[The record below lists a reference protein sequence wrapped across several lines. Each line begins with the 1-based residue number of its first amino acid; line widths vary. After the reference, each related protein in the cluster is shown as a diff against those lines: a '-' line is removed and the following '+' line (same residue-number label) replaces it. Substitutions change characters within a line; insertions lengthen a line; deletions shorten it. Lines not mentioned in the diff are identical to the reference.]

1 MANPTFSSA
10 FDEIGGKVSAYM
22 VTEYNE
28 GRLKDTNYAT
38 VQAQAINAIIQG
50 SLTMSMQTDTQE
62 AQTDA
67 IRSDILIKESQS
79 DKDLL
84 LKDKDLLLKDKDLLL
99 KDEDLLLK
107 DKQIALTKNQG
118 DTQIAQTEAINSD
131 KTIKEAQS
139 AKDLLLKD
147 EQIILTR
154 NQGNTQIAQTAIVNA
169 QKLLVDKQV
178 ETNEADKQIKLYQ
191 LATLLPDEHNKNL
204 KNQDLVSAQI
214 LQQGAEKLYTE
225 ARTTVVTESRIDNLI
240 LEDLKSQDTKLG
252 TIGAG
257 GLVPSTNDFNSANAL
272 RQVVYDRAKNPTGTL
287 GDITF
292 VAGTTYTKAV

>member
-1 MANPTFSSA
+1 MANPTFSDA
-10 FDEIGGKVSAYM
+10 FDEIGGKVSTYM
-22 VTEYNE
+22 ITEYNE

-50 SLTMSMQTDTQE
+50 SLTMSMQTDTQ
-62 AQTDA
+62 
-67 IRSDILIKESQS
+67 
-79 DKDLL
+79 
-84 LKDKDLLLKDKDLLL
+84 
-99 KDEDLLLK
+99 
-107 DKQIALTKNQG
+107 
-118 DTQIAQTEAINSD
+118 
-131 KTIKEAQS
+131 
-139 AKDLLLKD
+139 
-147 EQIILTR
+147 
-154 NQGNTQIAQTAIVNA
+154 IAQTALVTA
-169 QKLLVDKQV
+169 QKSLVDKQI
-178 ETNEADKQIKLYQ
+178 ETNEADRQIKLYQ
-191 LATLLPDEHNKNL
+191 LTTLLPDEHNKNL

-225 ARTTVVTESRIDNLI
+225 ARTVVVTESRIDNLI

-292 VAGTTYTKAV
+292 AAGTTYTKAV

>member
-1 MANPTFSSA
+1 MANPTFSLA
-10 FDEIGGKVSAYM
+10 FDEIGGKVSTYM

-50 SLTMSMQTDTQE
+50 SLTMSMQTDTQ
-62 AQTDA
+62 A
-67 IRSDILIKESQS
+67 
-79 DKDLL
+79 
-84 LKDKDLLLKDKDLLL
+84 
-99 KDEDLLLK
+99 
-107 DKQIALTKNQG
+107 
-118 DTQIAQTEAINSD
+118 
-131 KTIKEAQS
+131 
-139 AKDLLLKD
+139 
-147 EQIILTR
+147 
-154 NQGNTQIAQTAIVNA
+154 AQTALVTA
-169 QKLLVDKQV
+169 QKSLVDKQI
-178 ETNEADKQIKLYQ
+178 ETNEADRQIKLYQ
-191 LATLLPDEHNKNL
+191 LTTLLPDEHNKNL

-225 ARTTVVTESRIDNLI
+225 ARTVVVTESRIDNLI

-287 GDITF
+287 SAITF

>member
-1 MANPTFSSA
+1 MANPTFSAA
-10 FDEIGGKVSAYM
+10 FDEIGGKVSTYM
-22 VTEYNE
+22 VTEFNE

-50 SLTMSMQTDTQE
+50 SLTMSMQTDTQ
-62 AQTDA
+62 A
-67 IRSDILIKESQS
+67 
-79 DKDLL
+79 
-84 LKDKDLLLKDKDLLL
+84 
-99 KDEDLLLK
+99 
-107 DKQIALTKNQG
+107 
-118 DTQIAQTEAINSD
+118 
-131 KTIKEAQS
+131 
-139 AKDLLLKD
+139 
-147 EQIILTR
+147 
-154 NQGNTQIAQTAIVNA
+154 AQTALVTA
-169 QKLLVDKQV
+169 QKSLVDKQI
-178 ETNEADKQIKLYQ
+178 ETNEADRQIKLYQ

-204 KNQDLVSAQI
+204 KNQELVSAQI

-225 ARTTVVTESRIDNLI
+225 ARTVVVTESRIDNLI

-272 RQVVYDRAKNPTGTL
+272 RQVVYDRAKNPTGAL

>member
-1 MANPTFSSA
+1 MANPTFSAA
-10 FDEIGGKVSAYM
+10 FDEIGGKVSTYM
-22 VTEYNE
+22 ITEYNE

-50 SLTMSMQTDTQE
+50 SLTMSMQTDTQ
-62 AQTDA
+62 
-67 IRSDILIKESQS
+67 
-79 DKDLL
+79 
-84 LKDKDLLLKDKDLLL
+84 
-99 KDEDLLLK
+99 
-107 DKQIALTKNQG
+107 
-118 DTQIAQTEAINSD
+118 
-131 KTIKEAQS
+131 
-139 AKDLLLKD
+139 
-147 EQIILTR
+147 
-154 NQGNTQIAQTAIVNA
+154 IAQTALVTA
-169 QKLLVDKQV
+169 QKSLVDKQI
-178 ETNEADKQIKLYQ
+178 ETNEADRQIKLYQ

-204 KNQDLVSAQI
+204 KNQELVTAQI

-225 ARTTVVTESRIDNLI
+225 ARTVVVTESRIDNLI

-287 GDITF
+287 GAITF

>member
-1 MANPTFSSA
+1 MANPTFSAA
-10 FDEIGGKVSAYM
+10 FDEIGGKVSTYM
-22 VTEYNE
+22 ITEYNE

-50 SLTMSMQTDTQE
+50 SLTMSMQTDTQ
-62 AQTDA
+62 
-67 IRSDILIKESQS
+67 
-79 DKDLL
+79 
-84 LKDKDLLLKDKDLLL
+84 
-99 KDEDLLLK
+99 
-107 DKQIALTKNQG
+107 
-118 DTQIAQTEAINSD
+118 
-131 KTIKEAQS
+131 
-139 AKDLLLKD
+139 
-147 EQIILTR
+147 
-154 NQGNTQIAQTAIVNA
+154 IAQTALVTA
-169 QKLLVDKQV
+169 QKSLVDKQI
-178 ETNEADKQIKLYQ
+178 ETNEADRQIKLYQ
-191 LATLLPDEHNKNL
+191 LTTLLPDEHNKNL

-257 GLVPSTNDFNSANAL
+257 GLVPSTADFNSANAL

-287 GDITF
+287 GAITF

>member
-1 MANPTFSSA
+1 MANPTFSDA
-10 FDEIGGKVSAYM
+10 FDEIGGKVSTYM
-22 VTEYNE
+22 VTEFNE

-50 SLTMSMQTDTQE
+50 SLTMSMQTDTQ
-62 AQTDA
+62 A
-67 IRSDILIKESQS
+67 
-79 DKDLL
+79 
-84 LKDKDLLLKDKDLLL
+84 
-99 KDEDLLLK
+99 
-107 DKQIALTKNQG
+107 
-118 DTQIAQTEAINSD
+118 
-131 KTIKEAQS
+131 
-139 AKDLLLKD
+139 
-147 EQIILTR
+147 
-154 NQGNTQIAQTAIVNA
+154 AQTALVTA
-169 QKLLVDKQV
+169 QKSLVDKQI
-178 ETNEADKQIKLYQ
+178 ETNEADRQIKLYQ
-191 LATLLPDEHNKNL
+191 LTTLLPDEHNKNL

-287 GDITF
+287 GSITF

>member
-1 MANPTFSSA
+1 MANPTFSAA
-10 FDEIGGKVSAYM
+10 FDEIGGKVSTYM
-22 VTEYNE
+22 ITEFNE

-50 SLTMSMQTDTQE
+50 SLTMSMQTDTQ
-62 AQTDA
+62 
-67 IRSDILIKESQS
+67 
-79 DKDLL
+79 
-84 LKDKDLLLKDKDLLL
+84 
-99 KDEDLLLK
+99 
-107 DKQIALTKNQG
+107 
-118 DTQIAQTEAINSD
+118 
-131 KTIKEAQS
+131 
-139 AKDLLLKD
+139 
-147 EQIILTR
+147 
-154 NQGNTQIAQTAIVNA
+154 IAQTALVTA
-169 QKLLVDKQV
+169 QKSLVDKQI
-178 ETNEADKQIKLYQ
+178 ETNEADRQIKLYQ
-191 LATLLPDEHNKNL
+191 LSTLLPDEHNKNL

-225 ARTTVVTESRIDNLI
+225 ARTVVVTESRIDNLI

-292 VAGTTYTKAV
+292 AAGTTYTKAV

>member
-1 MANPTFSSA
+1 MANPTFSAA

-22 VTEYNE
+22 ITEYNE

-50 SLTMSMQTDTQE
+50 SLTMSMQTDTQ
-62 AQTDA
+62 T
-67 IRSDILIKESQS
+67 
-79 DKDLL
+79 
-84 LKDKDLLLKDKDLLL
+84 
-99 KDEDLLLK
+99 
-107 DKQIALTKNQG
+107 
-118 DTQIAQTEAINSD
+118 
-131 KTIKEAQS
+131 
-139 AKDLLLKD
+139 
-147 EQIILTR
+147 
-154 NQGNTQIAQTAIVNA
+154 AQTALVTA
-169 QKLLVDKQV
+169 QKSLVDKQI
-178 ETNEADKQIKLYQ
+178 ETNEADRQIKLYQ

-257 GLVPSTNDFNSANAL
+257 GLVPSAADFNSANAL
-272 RQVVYDRAKNPTGTL
+272 RQAVYDRAKNPTGTMSP
-287 GDITF
+287 ITF
-292 VAGTTYTKAV
+292 VAGTSYVKAV

>member
-1 MANPTFSSA
+1 MANPTFSNA

-22 VTEYNE
+22 ITEFNE

-50 SLTMSMQTDTQE
+50 SLTMSMQTDTQ
-62 AQTDA
+62 
-67 IRSDILIKESQS
+67 
-79 DKDLL
+79 
-84 LKDKDLLLKDKDLLL
+84 
-99 KDEDLLLK
+99 
-107 DKQIALTKNQG
+107 
-118 DTQIAQTEAINSD
+118 
-131 KTIKEAQS
+131 
-139 AKDLLLKD
+139 
-147 EQIILTR
+147 
-154 NQGNTQIAQTAIVNA
+154 IAQTALVTAQESLVN
-169 QKLLVDKQV
+169 KQI
-178 ETNEADKQIKLYQ
+178 ETNEADRQIKLYQ
-191 LATLLPDEHNKNL
+191 LTTLLPDEHNKNL
-204 KNQDLVSAQI
+204 KNQELVSAQI

-225 ARTTVVTESRIDNLI
+225 ARTVVVTESRIDNLI

-292 VAGTTYTKAV
+292 VAGTKYVKAT

>member
-10 FDEIGGKVSAYM
+10 FDEIGGKVSTYM
-22 VTEYNE
+22 ITEYNE

-50 SLTMSMQTDTQE
+50 SLTMSMQTDTQ
-62 AQTDA
+62 
-67 IRSDILIKESQS
+67 
-79 DKDLL
+79 
-84 LKDKDLLLKDKDLLL
+84 
-99 KDEDLLLK
+99 
-107 DKQIALTKNQG
+107 
-118 DTQIAQTEAINSD
+118 
-131 KTIKEAQS
+131 
-139 AKDLLLKD
+139 
-147 EQIILTR
+147 
-154 NQGNTQIAQTAIVNA
+154 IAQTALVTA
-169 QKLLVDKQV
+169 QKSLVDKQI
-178 ETNEADKQIKLYQ
+178 ETNEADRQIKLYQ

-204 KNQDLVSAQI
+204 KNQELVSAQI

-225 ARTTVVTESRIDNLI
+225 ARTVVVTESRIDNLI

-272 RQVVYDRAKNPTGTL
+272 RQVVYDRAKNPAGTL

>member
-10 FDEIGGKVSAYM
+10 FDEIGGKVSKYM
-22 VTEYNE
+22 ITEFNE

-50 SLTMSMQTDTQE
+50 SLTMSMQTDTQ
-62 AQTDA
+62 T
-67 IRSDILIKESQS
+67 
-79 DKDLL
+79 
-84 LKDKDLLLKDKDLLL
+84 
-99 KDEDLLLK
+99 
-107 DKQIALTKNQG
+107 
-118 DTQIAQTEAINSD
+118 
-131 KTIKEAQS
+131 
-139 AKDLLLKD
+139 
-147 EQIILTR
+147 
-154 NQGNTQIAQTAIVNA
+154 AQTALVTA
-169 QKLLVDKQV
+169 QKSLVDKQI
-178 ETNEADKQIKLYQ
+178 ETNEADRQIKLYQ

-225 ARTTVVTESRIDNLI
+225 ARTVVVTESRIDNLI

-287 GDITF
+287 GAITF

>member
-10 FDEIGGKVSAYM
+10 FDEIGGKVSTYM

-50 SLTMSMQTDTQE
+50 SLTMSMQTDTQ
-62 AQTDA
+62 A
-67 IRSDILIKESQS
+67 
-79 DKDLL
+79 
-84 LKDKDLLLKDKDLLL
+84 
-99 KDEDLLLK
+99 
-107 DKQIALTKNQG
+107 
-118 DTQIAQTEAINSD
+118 
-131 KTIKEAQS
+131 
-139 AKDLLLKD
+139 
-147 EQIILTR
+147 
-154 NQGNTQIAQTAIVNA
+154 AQTALVTA
-169 QKLLVDKQV
+169 QKSLVDKQI
-178 ETNEADKQIKLYQ
+178 ETNEADRQIKLYQ
-191 LATLLPDEHNKNL
+191 LTTLLPDEHNKNL

-225 ARTTVVTESRIDNLI
+225 ARTVVVTESRIDNLI

-272 RQVVYDRAKNPTGTL
+272 RQVVYDRAKNPTGTMD
-287 GDITF
+287 DITF
-292 VAGTTYTKAV
+292 VAGIAYTKAV

>member
-10 FDEIGGKVSAYM
+10 FDEIGGKVSTYM

-50 SLTMSMQTDTQE
+50 SLTMSMQTDTQ
-62 AQTDA
+62 
-67 IRSDILIKESQS
+67 
-79 DKDLL
+79 
-84 LKDKDLLLKDKDLLL
+84 
-99 KDEDLLLK
+99 
-107 DKQIALTKNQG
+107 
-118 DTQIAQTEAINSD
+118 
-131 KTIKEAQS
+131 
-139 AKDLLLKD
+139 
-147 EQIILTR
+147 
-154 NQGNTQIAQTAIVNA
+154 IAQTALVTA
-169 QKLLVDKQV
+169 QKSLVDKQI
-178 ETNEADKQIKLYQ
+178 ETNEADRQIKLYQ
-191 LATLLPDEHNKNL
+191 LTTLLPDEHNKNL

-225 ARTTVVTESRIDNLI
+225 ARTVVVTESRIDNLI

-287 GDITF
+287 GPITF

>member
-1 MANPTFSSA
+1 MANPTFSAA
-10 FDEIGGKVSAYM
+10 FDEIGGKVSTYM
-22 VTEYNE
+22 VKEYNE

-50 SLTMSMQTDTQE
+50 SLTMSMQTDTQ
-62 AQTDA
+62 A
-67 IRSDILIKESQS
+67 
-79 DKDLL
+79 
-84 LKDKDLLLKDKDLLL
+84 
-99 KDEDLLLK
+99 
-107 DKQIALTKNQG
+107 
-118 DTQIAQTEAINSD
+118 
-131 KTIKEAQS
+131 
-139 AKDLLLKD
+139 
-147 EQIILTR
+147 
-154 NQGNTQIAQTAIVNA
+154 AQTALVTA
-169 QKLLVDKQV
+169 QKSLVDKQI
-178 ETNEADKQIKLYQ
+178 ETNEADRQIKLYQ

-225 ARTTVVTESRIDNLI
+225 ARTVVVTESRIDNLI

>member
-1 MANPTFSSA
+1 MANPTFSDA
-10 FDEIGGKVSAYM
+10 FDEIGGKVSTYM

-50 SLTMSMQTDTQE
+50 SLTMSMQTDTQ
-62 AQTDA
+62 A
-67 IRSDILIKESQS
+67 
-79 DKDLL
+79 
-84 LKDKDLLLKDKDLLL
+84 
-99 KDEDLLLK
+99 
-107 DKQIALTKNQG
+107 
-118 DTQIAQTEAINSD
+118 
-131 KTIKEAQS
+131 
-139 AKDLLLKD
+139 
-147 EQIILTR
+147 
-154 NQGNTQIAQTAIVNA
+154 AQTALVTA
-169 QKLLVDKQV
+169 QKSLVDKQI
-178 ETNEADKQIKLYQ
+178 ETNEADRQIKLYQ

-287 GDITF
+287 GSITF

>member
-1 MANPTFSSA
+1 MANPTFSTA
-10 FDEIGGKVSAYM
+10 FDEIGGKVSSYM
-22 VTEYNE
+22 ITEYNE

-50 SLTMSMQTDTQE
+50 SLTMSMQTDTQ
-62 AQTDA
+62 A
-67 IRSDILIKESQS
+67 
-79 DKDLL
+79 
-84 LKDKDLLLKDKDLLL
+84 
-99 KDEDLLLK
+99 
-107 DKQIALTKNQG
+107 
-118 DTQIAQTEAINSD
+118 
-131 KTIKEAQS
+131 
-139 AKDLLLKD
+139 
-147 EQIILTR
+147 
-154 NQGNTQIAQTAIVNA
+154 AQTALVTA
-169 QKLLVDKQV
+169 QKSLVDKQI
-178 ETNEADKQIKLYQ
+178 ETNEADRQIKLYQ

-225 ARTTVVTESRIDNLI
+225 ARTVVVTESRIDNLI

>member
-1 MANPTFSSA
+1 MANPTFSDA
-10 FDEIGGKVSAYM
+10 FDEIGGKVSTYM
-22 VTEYNE
+22 ITEYNE

-50 SLTMSMQTDTQE
+50 SLTMSMQTDTQ
-62 AQTDA
+62 
-67 IRSDILIKESQS
+67 
-79 DKDLL
+79 
-84 LKDKDLLLKDKDLLL
+84 
-99 KDEDLLLK
+99 
-107 DKQIALTKNQG
+107 
-118 DTQIAQTEAINSD
+118 
-131 KTIKEAQS
+131 
-139 AKDLLLKD
+139 
-147 EQIILTR
+147 
-154 NQGNTQIAQTAIVNA
+154 IAQTALVTA
-169 QKLLVDKQV
+169 QKSLVDKQI
-178 ETNEADKQIKLYQ
+178 ETNEADRQIKLYQ

-287 GDITF
+287 GAITF

>member
-10 FDEIGGKVSAYM
+10 FDEISGKVSAYM

-50 SLTMSMQTDTQE
+50 SLTMSMQTDTQ
-62 AQTDA
+62 A
-67 IRSDILIKESQS
+67 
-79 DKDLL
+79 
-84 LKDKDLLLKDKDLLL
+84 
-99 KDEDLLLK
+99 
-107 DKQIALTKNQG
+107 
-118 DTQIAQTEAINSD
+118 
-131 KTIKEAQS
+131 
-139 AKDLLLKD
+139 
-147 EQIILTR
+147 
-154 NQGNTQIAQTAIVNA
+154 AQTALVTA
-169 QKLLVDKQV
+169 QKSLVDKQI
-178 ETNEADKQIKLYQ
+178 ETNEADRQIKLYQ

-204 KNQDLVSAQI
+204 KNQELVSAQI

-225 ARTTVVTESRIDNLI
+225 ARTVVVTESRIDNLI

>member
-1 MANPTFSSA
+1 MANPTFSAA

-22 VTEYNE
+22 IEEYNE

-50 SLTMSMQTDTQE
+50 SLTMSMQTDTQ
-62 AQTDA
+62 
-67 IRSDILIKESQS
+67 
-79 DKDLL
+79 
-84 LKDKDLLLKDKDLLL
+84 
-99 KDEDLLLK
+99 
-107 DKQIALTKNQG
+107 
-118 DTQIAQTEAINSD
+118 
-131 KTIKEAQS
+131 
-139 AKDLLLKD
+139 
-147 EQIILTR
+147 
-154 NQGNTQIAQTAIVNA
+154 IAQTALVTA
-169 QKLLVDKQV
+169 QKSLVDKQI
-178 ETNEADKQIKLYQ
+178 ETNEADRQIKLYQ

-272 RQVVYDRAKNPTGTL
+272 RQVVYDRAKNPAGTL

>member
-1 MANPTFSSA
+1 MANPTFSAA

-22 VTEYNE
+22 ITEYNE

-50 SLTMSMQTDTQE
+50 SLTMSMQTDTQ
-62 AQTDA
+62 
-67 IRSDILIKESQS
+67 
-79 DKDLL
+79 
-84 LKDKDLLLKDKDLLL
+84 
-99 KDEDLLLK
+99 
-107 DKQIALTKNQG
+107 
-118 DTQIAQTEAINSD
+118 
-131 KTIKEAQS
+131 
-139 AKDLLLKD
+139 
-147 EQIILTR
+147 
-154 NQGNTQIAQTAIVNA
+154 IAQTALVTA
-169 QKLLVDKQV
+169 QKSLVDKQI
-178 ETNEADKQIKLYQ
+178 ETNEVDRQIKLYQ

-204 KNQDLVSAQI
+204 KNQELVSAQI

-225 ARTTVVTESRIDNLI
+225 ARTVVVTESRIDNLI

-287 GDITF
+287 SAITF

>member
-1 MANPTFSSA
+1 MANPTFSAA
-10 FDEIGGKVSAYM
+10 FDEIGGKVSTYM
-22 VTEYNE
+22 ITEYNE

-50 SLTMSMQTDTQE
+50 SLTMSMQTDTQ
-62 AQTDA
+62 
-67 IRSDILIKESQS
+67 
-79 DKDLL
+79 
-84 LKDKDLLLKDKDLLL
+84 
-99 KDEDLLLK
+99 
-107 DKQIALTKNQG
+107 
-118 DTQIAQTEAINSD
+118 
-131 KTIKEAQS
+131 
-139 AKDLLLKD
+139 
-147 EQIILTR
+147 
-154 NQGNTQIAQTAIVNA
+154 IAQTALVTA
-169 QKLLVDKQV
+169 QKSLVDKQI
-178 ETNEADKQIKLYQ
+178 ETNEADRQIKLYQ
-191 LATLLPDEHNKNL
+191 LTTLLPDEHNKNL
-204 KNQDLVSAQI
+204 KNQELVSAQI

-287 GDITF
+287 GAITF

>member
-1 MANPTFSSA
+1 MANPTFSAA

-22 VTEYNE
+22 VKEYNE

-38 VQAQAINAIIQG
+38 VQAEAINAIIQG
-50 SLTMSMQTDTQE
+50 SLTMSMQTDTQ
-62 AQTDA
+62 
-67 IRSDILIKESQS
+67 
-79 DKDLL
+79 
-84 LKDKDLLLKDKDLLL
+84 
-99 KDEDLLLK
+99 
-107 DKQIALTKNQG
+107 
-118 DTQIAQTEAINSD
+118 
-131 KTIKEAQS
+131 
-139 AKDLLLKD
+139 
-147 EQIILTR
+147 
-154 NQGNTQIAQTAIVNA
+154 IAQTALVTA
-169 QKLLVDKQV
+169 QKSLVDKQI
-178 ETNEADKQIKLYQ
+178 ETNEADRQIKLYQ

-225 ARTTVVTESRIDNLI
+225 ARTVVVTESRIDNLI

-287 GDITF
+287 GAITF

>member
-1 MANPTFSSA
+1 MANPTFSAA
-10 FDEIGGKVSAYM
+10 FDEIGGKVSTYM
-22 VTEYNE
+22 ITEYNE

-50 SLTMSMQTDTQE
+50 SLTMSMQTDTQ
-62 AQTDA
+62 
-67 IRSDILIKESQS
+67 
-79 DKDLL
+79 
-84 LKDKDLLLKDKDLLL
+84 
-99 KDEDLLLK
+99 
-107 DKQIALTKNQG
+107 
-118 DTQIAQTEAINSD
+118 
-131 KTIKEAQS
+131 
-139 AKDLLLKD
+139 
-147 EQIILTR
+147 
-154 NQGNTQIAQTAIVNA
+154 IAQTALVTA
-169 QKLLVDKQV
+169 QKSLVDKQV
-178 ETNEADKQIKLYQ
+178 ETNDADRQIKLYQ

-204 KNQDLVSAQI
+204 KNQELVTAQI
-214 LQQGAEKLYTE
+214 AQQGAEKLYTQ

-287 GDITF
+287 GAITF